1 MKGANTPVDP
11 EGEER
16 KGGAQN
22 IAKAFLS
29 AGDDRLCIYLHVPE
43 NLSKVRKREGE
54 REMSDSAKI
63 GGQPCRVVRHAGQ
76 DCQGDRCAGAQ
87 R

>member
-1 MKGANTPVDP
+1 MLKGVFIVLVCRGANTPVDP

-16 KGGAQN
+16 KGGAQG

-43 NLSKVRKREGE
+43 NLSKVGSGWLSCVLFFLME
-54 REMSDSAKI
+54 SLF
-63 GGQPCRVVRHAGQ
+63 
-76 DCQGDRCAGAQ
+76 
-87 R
+87 

>member
-1 MKGANTPVDP
+1 VEEAMKGANTPVDP

-29 AGDDRLCIYLHVPE
+29 AGDDRLCIYVHVPE
-43 NLSKVRKREGE
+43 NLAKVRRSGE
-54 REMSDSAKI
+54 KKQNAFW
-63 GGQPCRVVRHAGQ
+63 C
-76 DCQGDRCAGAQ
+76 
-87 R
+87 